1 MSLML
6 DKLLKGQ
13 KVEWKKL
20 NEIAV
25 KISSGGTPKTGVA
38 EYYNGDIPWLR
49 TQEVNF
55 DEIWETGIKI
65 TEEGLNNSSAKIIPA
80 NCVIVAMYGATV
92 GKVGLNKIPMA
103 TNQACA
109 NIQVDENLANYR
121 YVFHF
126 LMSQY
131 QYIKSLGTGSQTN
144 INAQTVKNLEIP
156 IPPLDVQA
164 KIVKILDA
172 FTALTAELTAEL
184 TMREKQYHYYR
195 DKLLTFSDDEV
206 EWKTLG
212 EVANISS
219 GGTPSKTNDSYW
231 LNGDI
236 PWLKS
241 EVCKNCIVDESKT
254 FITNLGLKNSSAK
267 FLKVGTVLMAM
278 VGATIFKTAY
288 LTFEATTNQNIAA
301 IKSKSNLVLDKYIF
315 YFLINSYDELTSK
328 LEGYNM
334 INLSQIKLIKI
345 PIPSLKEQKRII
357 AILDKFEMLTNSI
370 TEGLPFEI
378 ALRQQQYEYYREQ
391 LLDFPK

>member
-1 MSLML
+1 MSSIL

-13 KVEWKKL
+13 KVEWL
-20 NEIAV
+20 SLGEVCLIADNLRKPV
-25 KISSGGTPKTGVA
+25 KSSLRVAGDTP
-38 EYYNGDIPWLR
+38 Y
-49 TQEVNF
+49 
-55 DEIWETGIKI
+55 
-65 TEEGLNNSSAKIIPA
+65 
-80 NCVIVAMYGATV
+80 YGA
-92 GKVGLNKIPMA
+92 N
-103 TNQACA
+103 
-109 NIQVDENLANYR
+109 NIQDYVEGYTHDGEYVLIAEDGSASLENYSIQWVEGKFWANNHVHVVKGKEKLKSR
-121 YVFHF
+121 FLFHF
-126 LMSQY
+126 LRFMNFIPY
-131 QYIKSLGTGSQTN
+131 LTGGDRAKLTKAKMVE
-144 INAQTVKNLEIP
+144 ILIP

-357 AILDKFEMLTNSI
+357 AILDKFEMITNSI
-370 TEGLPFEI
+370 TEGLPKEI
-378 ALRQQQYEYYREQ
+378 ALRQKQYEYYREQ
-391 LLDFPK
+391 LLDFPKIAKEY

>member
-1 MSLML
+1 MSAML

-13 KVEWKKL
+13 KVEWLPLGQALKRTKGTSITAGQMKEL
-20 NEIAV
+20 HKENAPV
-25 KISSGGTPKTGVA
+25 KIFAGGRTFAMVNY
-38 EYYNGDIPWLR
+38 EDIPKKDINNEPSIIVKSR
-49 TQEVNF
+49 GIIEFEYF
-55 DEIWETGIKI
+55 DKPFSHKNEMWAY
-65 TEEGLNNSSAKIIPA
+65 NSQNKDISTKFVYYYLKTKELYFQQIGSKMQMPQI
-80 NCVIVAMYGATV
+80 ATPDTD
-92 GKVGLNKIPMA
+92 K
-103 TNQACA
+103 
-109 NIQVDENLANYR
+109 
-121 YVFHF
+121 F
-126 LMSQY
+126 L
-131 QYIKSLGTGSQTN
+131 
-144 INAQTVKNLEIP
+144 IP
-156 IPPLDVQA
+156 IPSLDVQA

-195 DKLLTFSDDEV
+195 DKLLTFSNDEV

-328 LEGYNM
+328 LKGYNM

-370 TEGLPFEI
+370 TEGLPREI

>member
-1 MSLML
+1 MSVIL

-13 KVEWKKL
+13 KVEWLPLGQALKRTKGTSITAGQMKELHKK
-20 NEIAV
+20 NAPV
-25 KISSGGTPKTGVA
+25 KIFAGGRTFAMVNY
-38 EYYNGDIPWLR
+38 EDIPKKDINNEPSIIVKSR
-49 TQEVNF
+49 GIIEFEYF
-55 DEIWETGIKI
+55 DKPFSHKNEMWAY
-65 TEEGLNNSSAKIIPA
+65 NSQNKDISTKFVYYYLKTKELYFQQIGSKMQMPQI
-80 NCVIVAMYGATV
+80 ATPDTD
-92 GKVGLNKIPMA
+92 K
-103 TNQACA
+103 
-109 NIQVDENLANYR
+109 
-121 YVFHF
+121 F
-126 LMSQY
+126 L
-131 QYIKSLGTGSQTN
+131 
-144 INAQTVKNLEIP
+144 IP
-156 IPPLDVQA
+156 IPSLDVQA

-195 DKLLTFSDDEV
+195 DKLLTFSNDEV

-370 TEGLPFEI
+370 TEGLPKEI